1 MNTLKW
7 RENVAGII
15 GILFPGKERYFR
27 TVSSGASIGQ

>member
-15 GILFPGKERYFR
+15 GILFPGKERHNRDSFLWKR
-27 TVSSGASIGQ
+27 